1 MPIKVGDRLPNVTFR
16 IKTADGI
23 KPKTT
28 DDVFKAKKVALFG
41 VPGAFT
47 PTCSSIHMPSFVN
60 NAAAFKAKGVDT
72 IAVVSVNDAFV
83 MDAWKTASKAEGK
96 VEFLADG
103 NAEFAKG
110 IDLALDASGNGLG
123 TRVRRFSMLVDD
135 GVVKTLNIE
144 EVPSKCELTSGQALL
159 DQV

>member
-1 MPIKVGDRLPNVTFR
+1 MPIKVGDRLPSTTFR
-16 IKTADGI
+16 IKTAEGI

-28 DDVFKAKKVALFG
+28 DDIFKGKKVALFG

-47 PTCSSIHMPSFVN
+47 PTCSNLHMPSFVN
-60 NAAAFKAKGVDT
+60 NVANFKAKGVDS

-83 MDAWKTASKAEGK
+83 MDAWKTASKADGK
-96 VEFLADG
+96 VDFLADG

-123 TRVRRFSMLVDD
+123 TRVKRFSMLVDD
-135 GVVKTLNIE
+135 GVVKALNIE
-144 EVPSKCELTSGQALL
+144 EAPGKCELTSGDALL
-159 DQV
+159 KQI